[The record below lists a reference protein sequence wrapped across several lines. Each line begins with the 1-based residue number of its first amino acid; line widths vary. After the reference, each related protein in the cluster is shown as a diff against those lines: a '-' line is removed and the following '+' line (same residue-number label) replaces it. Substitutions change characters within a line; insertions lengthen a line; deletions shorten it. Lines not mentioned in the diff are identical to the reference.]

1 MLYCNLVDDGI
12 HVALDFVMSTQVALL
27 KAIALT
33 INASPAA
40 DPHTH
45 GALHFNLMHQHF
57 VDKVNDELA

>member
-12 HVALDFVMSTQVALL
+12 HVTLDFVMFTQVALL
-27 KAIALT
+27 KAMALT

-45 GALHFNLMHQHF
+45 GLYISILCTNILLTRLTM
-57 VDKVNDELA
+57 N